1 MSQGFYEILGV
12 DQQASS
18 AAIQA
23 AFQDQLAELVRR
35 LRAARRQGADVTIL
49 EGQERAL
56 QEAMSVLTDPS
67 RRQRYDAYRRAT
79 RHGMPTG
86 AEGMW
91 NIAKDA
97 LVDPLAIAS
106 LDVLSQTTEL
116 NIGNPFKVQPKPRK
130 WVARPAAPAAPPKQP
145 AAPPPVSATQAP
157 ARDPSTEITE
167 QVVRS
172 EPAVTTGPPPA
183 VEQRPAPTPPAP
195 EPALEAP
202 VPTPPL
208 NDVVAIAERFGLD
221 GRFLHAVRE
230 LRKRTLDALVEETR
244 ISMRYLHA
252 IESNDFDALPAETFV
267 RGYVKELARA
277 LEIHEVDVVE
287 GYLAL
292 YRQHRG

>member
-116 NIGNPFKVQPKPRK
+116 NIGNPFKVQPK
-130 WVARPAAPAAPPKQP
+130 AAKVGGPSG
-145 AAPPPVSATQAP
+145 SA
-157 ARDPSTEITE
+157 S
-167 QVVRS
+167 
-172 EPAVTTGPPPA
+172 GPPSSLRSSA
-183 VEQRPAPTPPAP
+183 GQRHSSTGA
-195 EPALEAP
+195 
-202 VPTPPL
+202 
-208 NDVVAIAERFGLD
+208 
-221 GRFLHAVRE
+221 
-230 LRKRTLDALVEETR
+230 
-244 ISMRYLHA
+244 
-252 IESNDFDALPAETFV
+252 
-267 RGYVKELARA
+267 
-277 LEIHEVDVVE
+277 
-287 GYLAL
+287 
-292 YRQHRG
+292 